1 VDSGP
6 GRELKEMKVTVGNGA
21 KTRRLMFGPV
31 LGVSLLAVA
40 CAATS
45 VALPPD
51 TKVETPASSVPREQ
65 AAFAGK
71 WQGVWDGK
79 LPHILVVERITPEGV
94 DVIYATGHSMEWRM
108 SPSWTRAKG
117 KFVDTRTLAV
127 TLSRPATATY
137 VMQPDGTIDATY
149 EWAGPRAKARLE
161 RVKE

>member
-1 VDSGP
+1 MN
-6 GRELKEMKVTVGNGA
+6 RMRHL
-21 KTRRLMFGPV
+21 LV
-31 LGVSLLAVA
+31 LALLAA
-40 CAATS
+40 GCAATS

-51 TKVETPASSVPREQ
+51 AKVEAPASSIPTEQ
-65 AAFAGK
+65 ARFSGK

-79 LPHILVVERITPEGV
+79 LPHVLVVERITAEGV

-108 SPSWTRAKG
+108 NPSWTRAKG
-117 KFVDTRTLAV
+117 KFVDARTLAV